1 MTDMHLNM
9 DELLAVR
16 DGDRS
21 NPAHAQAHRHLA
33 GCPTCQAE
41 LDRLHQRTAR
51 LRALATMA
59 PVTDQYPAVRAR
71 LHWEQS
77 QKRQR
82 RLAGI
87 GVAVAAT
94 LVLAVAGNHLVS
106 PPALDAAQQLET
118 AMTRSQLLEQR
129 LREWS
134 SESRVVDGQTA
145 LVVIQLE
152 DRIAALDLEL
162 SRSTA
167 RDESERLEREVALWQ
182 QRVGLMNALVEVHV
196 TRASNVDL

>member
-1 MTDMHLNM
+1 MSTQHLTM
-9 DELLAVR
+9 DQLLAVR

-21 NPAHAQAHRHLA
+21 EPLLAAAHRHLA
-33 GCPTCQAE
+33 DCTPCQLE

-51 LRALATMA
+51 LRALATLA
-59 PVTDQYPAVRAR
+59 PVTDQFPAVRAR
-71 LHWEQS
+71 LHWEAS
-77 QKRQR
+77 QR
-82 RLAGI
+82 RHRKLASI
-87 GVAVAAT
+87 GVAIAAT
-94 LVLAVAGNHLVS
+94 LVLAVAGDHLIS
-106 PPALDAAQQLET
+106 PPALDAEQQLET

-134 SESRVVDGQTA
+134 SGSRVVDARTA
-145 LVVIQLE
+145 MVVIQLE

-162 SRSTA
+162 TKNLSR
-167 RDESERLEREVALWQ
+167 DQQERVERELALWQ